1 MADNAFQLM
10 QIDIAATNI
19 EAMVRFYEAVF
30 GTTFNSFDIGSD
42 MKIYSGAVAG
52 MKIVMAPN
60 EIAGVVAE
68 QSRYQFELVVDEF
81 DSVMDRVK
89 SSGGSIREIE
99 GGNGSPRIATVLD
112 PDNNTTVL
120 HEKL

>member
-10 QIDIAATNI
+10 QIDIAATNT
-19 EAMVRFYEAVF
+19 EAMVRFYEAVY
-30 GTTFNSFDIGSD
+30 GTTFNSFDIGPD
-42 MKIYSGAVAG
+42 MKIYSGTVAG

-68 QSRYQFELVVDEF
+68 QSRYQFELAVDGF
-81 DSVMDRVK
+81 DGVLDRVK
-89 SSGGSIREIE
+89 SAGGSIREIE
-99 GGNGSPRIATVLD
+99 GGNGAPRVATVLD